1 MSARPVTRESQAWAP
16 ASIQAMRSEDL
27 DAVMSIEQMS
37 FRLPWSRQVFL
48 EELGRPWAF
57 LDVVRGGG
65 DPAGRVLAF
74 CNYWRVADEI
84 HILKVATHPEARCQG
99 FGSRLLSHMVDFT
112 EKNGCRLVTL
122 EVRRSN
128 EGAQRL
134 YRRFGFRAVG
144 IRPNYYAD
152 DNEDAV
158 VMLLEL

>member
-1 MSARPVTRESQAWAP
+1 MSARPVTRDSQASAL
-16 ASIQAMRSEDL
+16 ASIQPMRTGDL
-27 DAVMSIEQMS
+27 DAVMQIEQLS

-57 LDVVRGGG
+57 LDVVCAGT
-65 DPAGRVLAF
+65 AGRVLAF

-84 HILKVATHPEARCQG
+84 HILKVATHPDARRLG
-99 FGSRLLSHMVDFT
+99 FGSRLLSHIVAFT
-112 EKNGCRLVTL
+112 QKHGCRLVTL

-158 VMLLEL
+158 VMMLEL